1 MKSFITISTLTALLA
16 VSVFAVQTTH
26 PSKKAFTKPYDGLN
40 DEQIDLSMLGKSFFR
55 IPWVEAP
62 SATTARDGLGPL
74 FNANSCISCHPNN
87 ALGSLFTKDGNISRS
102 VVVRLS
108 IDSNNSQE
116 HQALMQQQGFVPHPV
131 YGAQLA
137 INGVKDVPFEGRL
150 KVVYEQKKVVYP
162 DGDMVYLNVPHYSL
176 IDLNYGEISK
186 QTHISVRKAPALVGL
201 GYVDAISDE
210 AILANEDVNDANK
223 DGISGRVNWVYS
235 KEKGGLAVG
244 KYTYKASA
252 PTVKNQIANAFFNDM
267 SLTTS
272 FYGKDNCTS
281 YQKECLNAP
290 HGRDEVDVPDLRLDA
305 IDFYLKHLKVPVV
318 ENKDAKAEQLFEQI
332 GCTSCH
338 IPSLSS
344 SKGKPVYVY
353 SDFLLHDMGEELS
366 DGRVEFMAQANEWR
380 TAPLWGINSYD
391 KAIGQSAEY
400 LHDGRAK
407 SLEEAILWHGGEAL
421 NAKKA
426 FMNLAKQDREKLLK
440 FLGEL

>member
-1 MKSFITISTLTALLA
+1 MKSFIKISTLTALLA
-16 VSVFAVQTTH
+16 VSVFAVETTN
-26 PSKKAFTKPYDGLN
+26 PSKKAFTKSYEGLN
-40 DEQIDLSMLGKSFFR
+40 DEQTDMFMLGKSFFR

-87 ALGSLFTKDGNISRS
+87 ALGSVYTEDGSISRS
-102 VVVRLS
+102 LVVRLS
-108 IDSNNSQE
+108 VDSDNSKTHQE
-116 HQALMQQQGFVPHPV
+116 LMKYQGFVHHPV
-131 YGAQLA
+131 YGTQLA
-137 INGVKDVPFEGRL
+137 INAVKDVPFEGRL
-150 KVVYEQKKVVYP
+150 NVAYEQKKVVYP
-162 DGDMVYLNVPHYSL
+162 DGEIVYLNAPHYTL
-176 IDLNYGEISK
+176 TDLNYGEISK
-186 QTHISVRKAPALVGL
+186 NTHISVRKAPALVGL

-210 AILANEDVNDANK
+210 AILANEDANDENN
-223 DGISGRVNWVYS
+223 DGISGRANWVYS

-272 FYGKDNCTS
+272 FYGNDNCTQ
-281 YQKECLNAP
+281 YQEKCLKAP
-290 HGRDEVDVPDLRLDA
+290 QGRDELDVPELRLDA
-305 IDFYLKHLKVPVV
+305 MDFYLKHLKVPVV
-318 ENKDAKAEQLFEQI
+318 ENKDEKGEQLFEQI

-344 SKGKPVYVY
+344 SKDKPVYVY

-366 DGRVEFMAQANEWR
+366 DGRVEFMAQPNEWR

-391 KAIGQSAEY
+391 KAIGKSAEY